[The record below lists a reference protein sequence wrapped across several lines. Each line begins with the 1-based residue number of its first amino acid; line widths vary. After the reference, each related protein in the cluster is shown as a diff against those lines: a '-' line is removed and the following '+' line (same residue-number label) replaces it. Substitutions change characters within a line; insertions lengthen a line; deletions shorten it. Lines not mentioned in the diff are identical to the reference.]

1 MKQKIYRISTS
12 EKYGKKTTLFDHFV
26 YEIENKTIIV
36 PIKFRKENINPENFL
51 KLKQK
56 LNIESVLIYDRTI
69 PFCKNACIV
78 DHINGS
84 GFNFFIGSKS
94 INGFPMFPDMSKIY
108 NPIKDLKKIT
118 VHTVGPKRFKNKPIS
133 NQITSE
139 SIGLLSPIW
148 HYVGVLVSGKSV

>member
-1 MKQKIYRISTS
+1 MKQKIYRISHL
-12 EKYGKKTTLFDHFV
+12 ERCEKKTALFDHFI
-26 YEIENKTIIV
+26 YEIDNKTIIV

-56 LNIESVLIYDRTI
+56 LNIENILIYDRTN

-78 DHINGS
+78 DHVNGS
-84 GFNFFIGSKS
+84 GFNFFIGAKT
-94 INGFPMFPDMSKIY
+94 IKGFPMFPDMSKIY
-108 NPIKDLKKIT
+108 NPIKDSKKIR
-118 VHTVGPKRFKNKPIS
+118 VHTVGPKRFKNKTVS
-133 NQITSE
+133 NQIISE

>member
-12 EKYGKKTTLFDHFV
+12 EKYGKKTTLFDHFI

-51 KLKQK
+51 KLKKK
-56 LNIESVLIYDRTI
+56 LNIENILIYDRTN
-69 PFCKNACIV
+69 PCCKNACII
-78 DHINGS
+78 DHVNGS

-94 INGFPMFPDMSKIY
+94 IKGFPMFPDMSKIY
-108 NPIKDLKKIT
+108 KPIKDLKKIT
-118 VHTVGPKRFKNKPIS
+118 VHTVGPKRFKNKPVS
-133 NQITSE
+133 KQITSE

-148 HYVGVLVSGKSV
+148 HYVGVLVSGKPV